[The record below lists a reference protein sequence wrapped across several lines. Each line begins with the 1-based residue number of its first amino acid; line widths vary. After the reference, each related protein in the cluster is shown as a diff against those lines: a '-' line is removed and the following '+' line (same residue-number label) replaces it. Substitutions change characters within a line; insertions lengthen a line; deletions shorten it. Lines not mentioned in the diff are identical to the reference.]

1 MKRIIILL
9 YLIAPLIIYSQD
21 VQFTASS
28 KTNVAVGE
36 QFQVNYTV
44 NAQGN
49 SFKSPDFKDFEVL
62 MGPNQSFSQSTQ
74 YINGK
79 MEQAISLMFSFVL
92 QASKTGTFTIPPAKI
107 KVNGKL
113 FESNALNINVGGNN
127 SSGNNN
133 NGVQKSQGTKQNSS
147 RDLYVVANIDKINPY
162 QGEQVVVTY
171 KLYTRV
177 QISNYGFNKIP
188 SYSGFWSYDL
198 IKEKDKLEQ
207 YREVI
212 DGQQYTV
219 AVLRKVA
226 LFPQK
231 SGALQIDPLEMECIV
246 QTLVRMPNSIDA
258 FFNDPFSSSPFGTY
272 QETKRKIASNAI
284 VVNVKPLPTNNKP
297 ENFNNNVGKF
307 SVTAKVNKDKAKS
320 NEAITL
326 KYTISGKGNFQ
337 LIEKP
342 ELNISSDIEVYE
354 PKIIDN
360 INYAGNIV
368 NGSRTYEYL
377 LIPRNGGEFVINPIP
392 FSYFDVTNNQYV
404 TLNTDEIKL
413 TIEKGAENINN
424 NASNYSV
431 NQQDVKYVNKDIR
444 YIKTKALNI
453 DNSNHI
459 FFGSTLFII
468 LIILPLIILAVF
480 ILILRKKIIESS
492 NISLVRNKKA
502 SKEATKRLKTAKKY
516 LHQNNKKQFYEEISK
531 ALWGYVS
538 DKCNINNAELSK
550 EILFSTLKNKEIDEN
565 IIKEYIEI
573 IDKCEFARFA
583 PTVHVD
589 SLENTYNEASAI
601 IEKIDKNLK

>member
-1 MKRIIILL
+1 MKKIYIFLF
-9 YLIAPLIIYSQD
+9 LIAPLLIYSQD

-28 KTNVAVGE
+28 KTHVAVGE

-49 SFKSPDFKDFEVL
+49 SFKSPDFKGFEVL
-62 MGPNQSFSQSTQ
+62 MGPSQSFSQSTQ

-79 MEQAISLMFSFVL
+79 REQSIALSFIYVL
-92 QASKTGTFTIPPAKI
+92 QATKTGTFTIPPAKI
-107 KVNGKL
+107 NVNGKL
-113 FESNALNINVGGNN
+113 YESNSLTINVGGSNSNANN
-127 SSGNNN
+127 SNSG
-133 NGVQKSQGTKQNSS
+133 QKNQGSKQNSS
-147 RDLYVVANIDKINPY
+147 RDLYIVANIDKINPY

-177 QISNYGFNKIP
+177 AISNYGYNKIP
-188 SYSGFWSYDL
+188 SFSGFWSYDL
-198 IKEKDKLEQ
+198 IKDKDKLEQ

-212 DGQQYTV
+212 DGQQYDV
-219 AVLRKVA
+219 AVLRKMA

-246 QTLVRMPNSIDA
+246 QTLVRMQNSFDA
-258 FFNDPFSSSPFGTY
+258 FFNDPFSNSPFVTY

-297 ENFNNNVGKF
+297 ADFNNNVGKF
-307 SVTAKVNKDKAKS
+307 TVSAKVNKDKAKS

-342 ELNISSDIEVYE
+342 ELNLPSDIEVYE

-368 NGSRTYEYL
+368 NGSRTYEFL
-377 LIPRNGGEFVINPIP
+377 IIPRNGGEFVINPIP

-413 TIEKGAENINN
+413 TIEKGAENLNN
-424 NASNYSV
+424 TASNYSV
-431 NQQDVKYVNKDIR
+431 NKQDVKYVNKDIR